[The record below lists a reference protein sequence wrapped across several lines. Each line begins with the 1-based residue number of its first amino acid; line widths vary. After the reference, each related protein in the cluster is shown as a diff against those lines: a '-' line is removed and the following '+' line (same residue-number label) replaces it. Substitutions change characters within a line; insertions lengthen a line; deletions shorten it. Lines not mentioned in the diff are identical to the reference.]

1 MQLTGSGR
9 GFPPLTLIPPWSGRR
24 MHLLDPSSRFS
35 PWNLDLRCWMNSCI
49 ARSRKTRQ
57 YFDFANLVLLSQ
69 WLHLRVFAPIVSSC
83 IPNFVIFG
91 FFDWWVRFLSVPA
104 PNARHMARP
113 NSPQLLTKS
122 EDDSCFVLWSP
133 QLPGGFGQNLPEIR
147 EQISDLSSENSEILE
162 KLCYVK
168 WGRLVWRNL
177 AGVGTSWYGWW
188 ASALRFSFFL
198 PGFRRRSTQ
207 KYPKVTWHL
216 PLPLQSW
223 SLHQDDHGHGGA
235 WCLMVL
241 VSTSEGPMLLGGWR
255 CPWVSGMSPE
265 PSWGCDRLRLVATDL
280 DLDDL
285 KGCFFIG
292 FFL

>member
-1 MQLTGSGR
+1 MTGSGR
-9 GFPPLTLIPPWSGRR
+9 GFPQLTLIPPWSGRR

-147 EQISDLSSENSEILE
+147 EQISYLSSENSEILE

-177 AGVGTSWYGWW
+177 AGVGTSWYVDELQLYGFHSSFRDFGEEAPKSIQKSHGICRFHCRADLCTRMTMVMVVHG
-188 ASALRFSFFL
+188 ASWCWCPLRKDRCCLEAGGVHGCPGCLQNRAGDVIDWDLLL
-198 PGFRRRSTQ
+198 P
-207 KYPKVTWHL
+207 
-216 PLPLQSW
+216 
-223 SLHQDDHGHGGA
+223 A
-235 WCLMVL
+235 
-241 VSTSEGPMLLGGWR
+241 
-255 CPWVSGMSPE
+255 
-265 PSWGCDRLRLVATDL
+265 
-280 DLDDL
+280 
-285 KGCFFIG
+285 
-292 FFL
+292 